1 MKILV
6 SSGLGRLHFNKIASL
21 LKKYT
26 SNNVTFIT
34 GSIPNRLIAKSIFY
48 LLGRFIYGYK
58 PSVERIADRIPDGFS
73 KKKVISLHFPDLVLF
88 ILLFFNKFNL
98 CSIDRAYS
106 VSYYIFGLISSLYV
120 KNFDLL
126 YIRAGAGSKVIDRAK
141 KLNKIVI
148 VDYSSAHPNDIFNS
162 LKKSNSKSALNT
174 FNQRKNLWKMAIE
187 DVLKSDFVVV
197 NSSYVKQ
204 SLIRNGV
211 PDNKIYIN
219 NMPINFKSLPK
230 KNRYDFF
237 DKINIAYSGRF
248 ISWKGC
254 DVLLDVVNELSKTY
268 QNINLNIFGAIDP
281 GYYKNK
287 TFNNLKKKNFI
298 TEYGVISQEKLFERL
313 VDMDIYVF
321 LSYSEGSAQSVKEA
335 MSIGLPV
342 ICSKDSGAPIF
353 HNKNGIICDVN
364 TKACCDAVSYLIN
377 SSYDRSRI
385 GVSARNEIE
394 NNHNNHNF
402 IQSFENMLNPKNE
415 N

>member
-26 SNNVTFIT
+26 KNNVTFIT
-34 GSIPNRLIAKSIFY
+34 GSIPNRLIVKIIFT
-48 LLGRFIYGYK
+48 LLGKFIYGYK
-58 PSVERIADRIPDGFS
+58 PSVERIANRIPDGFS
-73 KKKVISLHFPDLVLF
+73 RKEVTSLHVPDLVLF
-88 ILLFFNKFNL
+88 ILLFFNKLNL

-106 VSYYIFGLISSLYV
+106 ISYYIFGLISSFYI

-126 YIRAGAGSKVIDRAK
+126 YLRAGAGSKIIDRAK

-162 LKKSNSKSALNT
+162 LIKSNSKSALNT
-174 FNQRKNLWKMAIE
+174 FKQRKNLWKMAIK
-187 DVLKSDFVVV
+187 DVLKSDFIVV

-204 SLIRNGV
+204 SLIRNGIAE
-211 PDNKIYIN
+211 DKIYVN
-219 NMPINFKSLPK
+219 NMPINFKLLPK
-230 KNRYDFF
+230 KKYNFSN
-237 DKINIAYSGRF
+237 KINIAYSGRF

-254 DVLLDVVNELSKTY
+254 DILLDVIDELSKTY

-298 TEYGVISQEKLFERL
+298 TEYGVISQEKLFEKL

-342 ICSKDSGAPIF
+342 ICSKDSGAPIV
-353 HNKNGIICDVN
+353 HNKNGIICDVDI
-364 TKACCDAVSYLIN
+364 KACCEAVSYLIN
-377 SSYDRSRI
+377 NSHDRSRI
-385 GVSARNEIE
+385 GIAARNEIK
-394 NNHNNHNF
+394 NNHSNHNF
-402 IQSFENMLNPKNE
+402 IQSFENMLSLKNE